1 MGGFLGG
8 GWGGGVSVLLK
19 RDWVNSIHYQFR
31 HKNFTAL
38 SQNDHIAS
46 VESSMIKI
54 IDIIFLNIMMQKCA
68 SEPRFSFRLENPKEE
83 FKGKSEAVT

>member
-8 GWGGGVSVLLK
+8 GWGGVSVLLK

>member
-1 MGGFLGG
+1 MGGG
-8 GWGGGVSVLLK
+8 GGGVSVLLK

-38 SQNDHIAS
+38 SLNDHIAS

>member
-1 MGGFLGG
+1 MGVFLG
-8 GWGGGVSVLLK
+8 GGGVSVLLK

>member
-1 MGGFLGG
+1 MGFF
-8 GWGGGVSVLLK
+8 WVGGGVSVLLK

-68 SEPRFSFRLENPKEE
+68 SEPRFSFRFENPKEE